1 MAYHLRSSNP
11 ELDCC
16 SVFSDVAC
24 SDSLVCSVTTVFPL
38 IAILPCISPVCFN
51 LFQSQ
56 MRSQFPHHWTC
67 SVLGGMFFIA
77 YLLLT
82 SWKSLNNPK
91 SAAPN
96 NRPTAT
102 ESAITTRVIF

>member
-16 SVFSDVAC
+16 SVFSGVAC

-51 LFQSQ
+51 LFQSVSISDEKPVPSPLDMQ
-56 MRSQFPHHWTC
+56 CPWRNVF
-67 SVLGGMFFIA
+67 
-77 YLLLT
+77 Y
-82 SWKSLNNPK
+82 SLP
-91 SAAPN
+91 AAN
-96 NRPTAT
+96 QLEELKQSKVCRAQQQTN
-102 ESAITTRVIF
+102 SD